1 MQHGILVSDNLEQK
15 LWSKPNYFIDPPEPS
30 LCAALTIGIVSS
42 RFFGRKGTS
51 RGALSVE

>member
-1 MQHGILVSDNLEQK
+1 MQHGILVSGNLEQK

-30 LCAALTIGIVSS
+30 LCAALTIGIVGS
-42 RFFGRKGTS
+42 RFFGRKGTF